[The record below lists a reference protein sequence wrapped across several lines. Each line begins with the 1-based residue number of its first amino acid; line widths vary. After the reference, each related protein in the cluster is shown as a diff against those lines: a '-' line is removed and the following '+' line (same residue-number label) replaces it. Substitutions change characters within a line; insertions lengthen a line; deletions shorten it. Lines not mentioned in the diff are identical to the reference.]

1 MAYYQLAI
9 LWGAVPII
17 EDNSKLISQPLL
29 YRNKVEDVYKFIAL
43 DLTFAAQNLPTSNDA
58 GRVTTWSAQGLLSKV
73 YLTMAG
79 LGQSGDGTRNQAYL
93 DSAKLYAGNVCNK
106 SGLALL
112 DNYADLFKSQHNNN
126 SESLFALQWA
136 PGVGWLLGNM
146 LQHYSP
152 SNDIMPQQTGAW
164 TPFAPTYGLYLQY
177 SSEDTVRRKA
187 TFMLPGDYYE
197 ELNAAGWRLQG
208 YWQRDE
214 KTHCRNR

>member
-1 MAYYQLAI
+1 MLAVWFLGAGLPLPLAVLAACLATAVVGALMERLTIRPLAGAPALNAVIITIGVSIVLRGGAMAYYQLAI

-146 LQHYSP
+146 
-152 SNDIMPQQTGAW
+152 IKG
-164 TPFAPTYGLYLQY
+164 
-177 SSEDTVRRKA
+177 
-187 TFMLPGDYYE
+187 
-197 ELNAAGWRLQG
+197 
-208 YWQRDE
+208 
-214 KTHCRNR
+214 